1 MTDERVSSENYG
13 SVAKALHWGIVG
25 LLIVQFTIAWSMPSI
40 GPRTRP
46 DTLIDLHMSFG
57 VVVLLLAIAR
67 LIWRVAH
74 PVPLLPG
81 PGPRW
86 QQTVAE
92 ITHVLLYLLIV
103 TTPVLGWASASGR
116 GFTVSLFGL
125 IRLPD
130 ILPPLRSSLTGVLG
144 DVHTVESYALLG
156 LVGLHALAAL
166 YHHLILRD
174 ETLRRMLP
182 SFR

>member
-1 MTDERVSSENYG
+1 MTYERVSGENYG
-13 SVAKALHWGIVG
+13 SVAKAFHWGIVG

-57 VVVLLLAIAR
+57 ALIVLLALAR

-74 PVPLLPG
+74 PVPLVSG

-86 QQTVAE
+86 QQTIAGF
-92 ITHVLLYLLIV
+92 THALLYLLIV

-130 ILPPLRSSLTGVLG
+130 ILPLRSSLTGVLG
-144 DVHTVESYALLG
+144 DVHTVESYVLLG
-156 LVGLHALAAL
+156 LVGLHVLAAL

-174 ETLRRMLP
+174 GTLRRMLP